1 MNGLQNLSLKKMG
14 YERTKREYDLRAMNR
29 VSESEYESRMVVWDN
44 LALSAGT
51 EGGSGGFIDTVFSKL
66 QKNLKDANRD
76 LSIDYSEFATMANE
90 EVNYIRVNVAD
101 NKVQAFWY
109 ATILLML
116 CGSIVLCI

>member
-1 MNGLQNLSLKKMG
+1 MG

-51 EGGSGGFIDTVFSKL
+51 EGGAGGFVDTVFSKL
-66 QKNLKDANRD
+66 QQNLKDANRE
-76 LSIDYSEFATMANE
+76 LSIDYSEFVTMANE

>member
-51 EGGSGGFIDTVFSKL
+51 EGEAGGFIDTVFSKL
-66 QKNLKDANRD
+66 QQNLKAANRE
-76 LSIDYSEFATMANE
+76 LSIDYSEFVTMANE

-116 CGSIVLCI
+116 CGSIVLCL